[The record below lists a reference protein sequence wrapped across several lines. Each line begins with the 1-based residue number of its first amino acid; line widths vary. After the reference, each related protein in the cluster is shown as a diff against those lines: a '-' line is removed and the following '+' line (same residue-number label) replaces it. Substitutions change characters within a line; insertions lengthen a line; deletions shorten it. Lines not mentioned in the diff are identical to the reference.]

1 MVPRK
6 VRSHGPKWVMAQ
18 ASRRAPD
25 GIPKQILGLE
35 FARGRIDVDV
45 LIAKS
50 KLQQYQARGMIIRVL
65 AGEESFR
72 SQFSKSL
79 VGGGRARAGR

>member
-50 KLQQYQARGMIIRVL
+50 KLQQYQARGIDYP
-65 AGEESFR
+65 G
-72 SQFSKSL
+72 
-79 VGGGRARAGR
+79 VGRGRELPLPIQ